1 MTKNLKGAKTILSFW
16 MLSNCFIKCLDVS
29 QNSLLENVMILN
41 CNIESNVAVLE
52 TRYFINIV
60 VVNRDINCCDSKK
73 RHVLNVKVLNHNI
86 IEILCF
92 WTAISSNCAIS
103 PKYFYHLL
111 FQHLIIF
118 WELVAQFIQR
128 LTSI

>member
-1 MTKNLKGAKTILSFW
+1 MTQNLKGAKTILSFW
-16 MLSNCFIKCLDVS
+16 LLSNCFIKCLDVS
-29 QNSLLENVMILN
+29 QNGLLENDMILN
-41 CNIESNVAVLE
+41 CNIESNVAVPE
-52 TRYFINIV
+52 TRHFINVV
-60 VVNRDINCCDSKK
+60 VVNSDINCCDSKT
-73 RHVLNVKVLNHNI
+73 RHVSNVEVLNRDI

-103 PKYFYHLL
+103 PKYFHHLL
-111 FQHLIIF
+111 FRHVIIF